1 VNQGFVSIRHANQG
15 GKKMLSTK
23 LARCYTAIL
32 MVCAVGLLFHLT
44 KEYQFD
50 NTLIN
55 RSYALLFACAQMKAV
70 YPGSFDPITNG
81 HVDIIH
87 RGLKIF
93 QRIVVA
99 VLENP
104 KKQPLFT
111 TKERV
116 DMIKTVFSQQRNVEV
131 RSFHGLLVDF
141 ARSNRA
147 NVIMRGLRAISDFEY
162 EFQMALMNRKLDSE
176 IETFFMTP
184 SVDYSF
190 LSSKLVKE
198 VSLLGG
204 CLEGLIPESI
214 EKRLRQKFEQNPNIT
229 LYKG

>member
-1 VNQGFVSIRHANQG
+1 MCKTNRRHSAAWIP
-15 GKKMLSTK
+15 LF
-23 LARCYTAIL
+23 C
-32 MVCAVGLLFHLT
+32 CALLYFHLT
-44 KEYQFD
+44 KEMGFD
-50 NTLIN
+50 NTLVN
-55 RSYALLFACAQMKAV
+55 SSYAFVLLFMPMKAV

-93 QRIVVA
+93 DQIIVA

-116 DMIKTVFSQQRNVEV
+116 EMIKTVFSQHKNVEV

-141 ARSNRA
+141 AQRSQA
-147 NVIMRGLRAISDFEY
+147 KVIMRGLRAISDFEY
-162 EFQMALMNRKLDSE
+162 EFQMALMNRKLDPE

-184 SVDYSF
+184 SVNYSF

-198 VSLLGG
+198 VSFLGG
-204 CLEGLIPESI
+204 CLKGLIPETI
-214 EKRLRQKFEQNPNIT
+214 QEKLQEKIEQNSHLT
-229 LYKG
+229 LNKG